1 MLANIITEEQWQK
14 LKSILLDLNVY
25 DKPSLK
31 KTFLG
36 IIYRLKTGCQWR
48 YLPSCYGKANTVFKA
63 FRRWSATGLFYKLFK
78 RLIQRAD
85 TEWISIDATHVRAH
99 QSSAGAVGGGHQN
112 IAKSIGGNSSK
123 IHLAVD
129 AHGNPLEFLVGDG
142 ITHDIKI
149 APMLL
154 QLLDLKDTE
163 FLNADKGYD
172 SKEFRNLAYTKGVRA
187 NIQRKKNART
197 SNSHMD
203 WLIYQARHVVENTF
217 ANLKHYRAL
226 SSRYDKLLSSYIST
240 VALACGLIWLKL

>member
-217 ANLKHYRAL
+217 ANLKHY
-226 SSRYDKLLSSYIST
+226 
-240 VALACGLIWLKL
+240 